1 MMRAELYKVA
11 FGGPGTLSIMARPR
25 GGDWLPDEIQ
35 AWRDA
40 TVVVVV
46 SLLTNDEREELD
58 LRDESLLCEH
68 HGLTFISY
76 PIQDRDV
83 PQQINE
89 AKSVIEGLA
98 YQISKGKH
106 IAIHCRMGIGRAA
119 MIAATTLVK
128 LGGLSER
135 AFAMVQEARGYD
147 VPDTP
152 EQRERVEHFSAC
164 KDTDSTM

>member
-1 MMRAELYKVA
+1 MRAELYKVA
-11 FGGPGTLSIMARPR
+11 FSGPGSLSLMARPR

-40 TVVVVV
+40 TVDVVV

-58 LRDESLLCEH
+58 LRDESLLCEL
-68 HGLTFISY
+68 HGLTFVSY

-83 PQQINE
+83 PQQMDE
-89 AKSVIEGLA
+89 AKSAIKGLA
-98 YQISKGKH
+98 HQISEGKH

-119 MIAATTLVK
+119 MIAAATLVA
-128 LGGLSER
+128 LGETTER
-135 AFAMVQEARGYD
+135 AFAMVQEARGYE

-152 EQRERVEHFSAC
+152 EQREWVEYFSAC
-164 KDTDSTM
+164 VATDSTM